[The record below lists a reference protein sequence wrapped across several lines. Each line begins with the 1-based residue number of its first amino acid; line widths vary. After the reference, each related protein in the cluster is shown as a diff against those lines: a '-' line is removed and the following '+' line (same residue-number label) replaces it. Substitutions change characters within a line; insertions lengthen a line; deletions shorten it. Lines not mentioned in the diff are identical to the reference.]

1 VKLIAIALVLAL
13 HSSLLASSCI
23 PDTARAADTSAAVP
37 AQAAIL
43 EVRTER
49 PGVRVYAD
57 TAYLGTTPFAPV
69 RISEGITI
77 VHYVPPETRS
87 WLNPAVIETLTVHA
101 GEHLV
106 RAVTFPFI
114 YHVTSE
120 PYGATVRYDGAVLGL
135 TPLDLRLPSALALVT
150 ISKEGYQ
157 EESIPLTGDQ
167 REAHVM
173 LHAREVE
180 PSTQPSAYLSG
191 EQSKSTLPIYITTGA
206 AVLTGAAA
214 AYFKI
219 KADNYYDNYRLTGD
233 EGSLSQVRRLD
244 VASGIT
250 LAASELSLFTL
261 TYFLL
266 SR

>member
-1 VKLIAIALVLAL
+1 MKSITLGLFLL
-13 HSSLLASSCI
+13 LRSSLHASPCI
-23 PDTARAADTSAAVP
+23 PDTTRPADTTATAP
-37 AQAAIL
+37 AQAPTL

-57 TAYLGTTPFAPV
+57 TACLGTTPLAPV
-69 RISEGITI
+69 TISEGLHII
-77 VHYVPPETRS
+77 HYVPPDTHS
-87 WLNPAVIETLTVHA
+87 WLNPAVIETVTAHA

-106 RAVTFPFI
+106 RTVTIPFI

-120 PYGATVRYDGAVLGL
+120 PYGATVRRSGSVLGL
-135 TPLDLRLPSALALVT
+135 TPLDLRTASPLALVT
-150 ISKEGYQ
+150 VSKEGYQ
-157 EESIPLTGDQ
+157 EASIPLTGDQ
-167 REAHVM
+167 REVHVL
-173 LHAREVE
+173 LH
-180 PSTQPSAYLSG
+180 PSEGGSPAQPTAYLSG
-191 EQSKSTLPIYITTGA
+191 EQSKSALPIYITTGA
-206 AVLTGAAA
+206 TVLTGAAA

-219 KADNYYDNYRLTGD
+219 KADNYYDDYRRTGD
-233 EGSLSQVRRLD
+233 EGKLSQVRRLD